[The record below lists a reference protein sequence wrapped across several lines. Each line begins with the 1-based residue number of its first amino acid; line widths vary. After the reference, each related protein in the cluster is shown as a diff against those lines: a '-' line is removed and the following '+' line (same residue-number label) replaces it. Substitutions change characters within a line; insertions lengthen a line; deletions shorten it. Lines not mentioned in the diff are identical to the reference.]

1 MAVGLDE
8 ATMRAIHDLEA
19 EVDHLT
25 GTQISLQAS
34 LEATTGELERE
45 RDANERLAR
54 ERDYFKSFGVEIAT
68 RLHVIAEGIAAVCK
82 AAELAGYRPAAV
94 ASFRDASAE
103 TVDAAVEQLGKTFGA
118 NGGGENRQQEPAEK
132 VAK

>member
-34 LEATTGELERE
+34 LEATTSELERE
-45 RDANERLAR
+45 REASERIAR

-94 ASFRDASAE
+94 VSYKDASLE
-103 TVDAAVEQLGKTFGA
+103 KVDAAVAELAKKFGA
-118 NGGGENRQQEPAEK
+118 NGADHEGVAETAPTGK
-132 VAK
+132 